1 MERFRSRD
9 MERFLSRDLERFR
22 SRERDLSRRPRDLD
36 LLSRERDLL
45 RPLSLGDLTGD
56 FDSFLTS
63 LSSLGLA
70 TSVRMYIPEKSSPV
84 FSTPV
89 IDFSNFLPRLLF
101 KHSTFSKMAKLS
113 GHTGGEQ
120 QCCSSIQ
127 PCFPPFLE
135 PIWRL
140 QTVGTTTTQAF

>member
-22 SRERDLSRRPRDLD
+22 SRDLERFRSRDLERFRSCERDLSRRPRDLD

-84 FSTPV
+84 F
-89 IDFSNFLPRLLF
+89 F
-101 KHSTFSKMAKLS
+101 HSCGRFFELS
-113 GHTGGEQ
+113 SPT
-120 QCCSSIQ
+120 I
-127 PCFPPFLE
+127 
-135 PIWRL
+135 
-140 QTVGTTTTQAF
+140 V